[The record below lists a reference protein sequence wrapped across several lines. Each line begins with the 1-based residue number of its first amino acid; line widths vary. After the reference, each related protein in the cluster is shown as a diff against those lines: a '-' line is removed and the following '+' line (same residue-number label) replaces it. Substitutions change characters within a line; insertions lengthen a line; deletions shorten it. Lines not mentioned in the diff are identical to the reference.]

1 MDKRVKVGVFNFSS
15 SAGGSSSIAETLIK
29 VLESNYNI
37 TCYAVYG
44 KSKKRFYLNQILHR
58 VDNLISLLL
67 FRTYKNVSVNV
78 IPTNN
83 PSWVNSMDA
92 DIIHFH
98 WIHFNFF
105 SFWDILKIR
114 KPIIWTLHDAWVV
127 NRFGHLEDKSSEL
140 FSSFVSFL
148 HKMKLSR
155 LQQANIEFVCP
166 SKWLYEKL
174 MATGVYPVGKI
185 HQIYNPIDVD
195 FWVND
200 NYLANQVFHRH
211 QANEIRILFV
221 SNENIEN
228 VNKGFQMLVEISK
241 LAKIWNISIVFEV
254 VCPINDP
261 LKINDY
267 SFIFHGKKNKTELRD
282 LYRKVDM
289 LILPSIIENLPTVL
303 IEALSTSC
311 PVIAYNSGGVSEIV
325 EDKVN
330 GILVKNYEAD
340 EFLKGINYLKNNL
353 ELFKSKARPSVCNKF
368 DYSSAYKLYSE
379 IYESII

>member
-1 MDKRVKVGVFNFSS
+1 MGKRVKVDVYNFSS
-15 SAGGSSSIAETLIK
+15 SAGGSSSIAETLRK
-29 VLESNYNI
+29 VLESNYDI
-37 TCYAVYG
+37 TLYSVYG

-58 VDNLISLLL
+58 IDNLISLLL
-67 FRTYKNVSVNV
+67 FRTNKNVSINV

-83 PSWVNSMDA
+83 PSWVNSTDA

-127 NRFGHLEDKSSEL
+127 NRFGHLEDKTSKR
-140 FSSFVSFL
+140 FSSLVSKL
-148 HKMKLSR
+148 HIMKLSS
-155 LQQANIEFVCP
+155 LQKANIEFVCP
-166 SKWLYEKL
+166 SKWLCEKL
-174 MATGVYPVGKI
+174 KATGVFPEGKI

-195 FWVND
+195 FWIND
-200 NYLANQVFHRH
+200 NYLANQDFHRP

-221 SNENIEN
+221 SNENVEN
-228 VNKGFQMLVEISK
+228 VNKGFRMLVEISK

-261 LKINDY
+261 LKFNDH

-311 PVIAYNSGGVSEIV
+311 PVIAYDSGGVSEIV

-330 GILVKNYEAD
+330 GILVKNYEAS
-340 EFLKGINYLKNNL
+340 EFLKGVNQIMSNM
-353 ELFKSKARPSVCNKF
+353 ELFKSKSRPSVCDKF
-368 DYSSAYKLYSE
+368 DYLSAHKLYSE
-379 IYESII
+379 IYKSVI

>member
-1 MDKRVKVGVFNFSS
+1 MDKRVKVGVYNFSS
-15 SAGGSSSIAETLIK
+15 TAGGSSSVAETLRK
-29 VLESNYNI
+29 VLGSNYDI
-37 TCYAVYG
+37 TFYSVYG
-44 KSKKRFYLNQILHR
+44 KSKKRFHLNQILHR
-58 VDNLISLLL
+58 IDNLISLLL
-67 FRTYKNVSVNV
+67 FRTYKNVSINV

-83 PSWVNSMDA
+83 PSWVNSTDA

-127 NRFGHLEDKSSEL
+127 NRFGHLEDKTSKR
-140 FSSFVSFL
+140 FSSLVSNL
-148 HKMKLSR
+148 HNMKLSS
-155 LQQANIEFVCP
+155 LQKANIEFVCP
-166 SKWLYEKL
+166 SKWLFEKL
-174 MATGVYPVGKI
+174 KATGVFPEGKI

-211 QANEIRILFV
+211 RADEIRILFV
-221 SNENIEN
+221 SNEKIEN
-228 VNKGFQMLVEISK
+228 VNKGFQMLEEISK
-241 LAKIWNISIVFEV
+241 LAKIWNTSIIFEV
-254 VCPINDP
+254 VCPINAP
-261 LKINDY
+261 LKLNDH
-267 SFIFHGKKNKTELRD
+267 SFIFHGRKNKTELRD
-282 LYRKVDM
+282 LYRRVDM

-330 GILVKNYEAD
+330 GILVNNYKAG
-340 EFLKGINYLKNNL
+340 EFLKGINQVMDNL
-353 ELFKSKARPSVCNKF
+353 ELFKSKSRPSVCEKF
-368 DYSSAYKLYSE
+368 DYFSAHKLYSE